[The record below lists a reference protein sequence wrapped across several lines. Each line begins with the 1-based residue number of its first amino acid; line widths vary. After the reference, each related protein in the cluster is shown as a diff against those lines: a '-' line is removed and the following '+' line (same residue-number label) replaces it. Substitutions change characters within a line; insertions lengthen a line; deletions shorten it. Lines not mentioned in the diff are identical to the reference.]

1 MSEKYSLIGR
11 YKYDY
16 VHSSPSMNQ
25 VRCPICHQPIE
36 PEGNGKAHLE
46 THTLDKQDM
55 IEVALRIINL
65 EDKIINLEHVMK
77 YQANENRQRQHG
89 EKKDVQQSKTITMAE
104 DLKYKSSLQKKAKL
118 GDGSN
123 IAAEDR

>member
-55 IEVALRIINL
+55 IEIALR
-65 EDKIINLEHVMK
+65 IINLEHVMK

-104 DLKYKSSLQKKAKL
+104 QLKYKSSLQKKAKL